1 MQEKILI
8 ISAMENTEL
17 DYLKTK
23 LENVKKEI
31 HRGIT
36 FYEDTICEKKVI
48 LCASGIGLIKATMA
62 LTIAIE
68 NYNPTVIINEGLAG
82 GYTKETKTG
91 KIVIGKET
99 INITSLEYKGTRRKL
114 RRLWNNNFLRKRT
127 KQTNHTKS
135 RPKLISKNKTNTRT
149 I

>member
-23 LENVKKEI
+23 LENIKKEI

-36 FYEDTICEKKVI
+36 FYEGTICEKKVI
-48 LCASGIGLIKATMA
+48 LCASGIGLIKATIA
-62 LTIAIE
+62 ITIAIE
-68 NYNPTVIINEGLAG
+68 YYNPTVIINEGLAG
-82 GYTKETKTG
+82 GYTKETRTG
-91 KIVIGKET
+91 KIAIGEEA

-114 RRLWNNNFLRKRT
+114 RRLWNNNLFGKRT
-127 KQTNHTKS
+127 Q
-135 RPKLISKNKTNTRT
+135 
-149 I
+149 